1 MNQVREP
8 FRLAAVLRPDRAET
22 FSATD
27 PITAATAAIERI
39 LAAAHEAGQD
49 EAVRILHAVTALLSA
64 TPRH

>member
-1 MNQVREP
+1 MNQVSEP
-8 FRLAAVLRPDRAET
+8 FRMAAILRPDREEP

-27 PITAATAAIERI
+27 PITAATTAIERI
-39 LAAAHEAGQD
+39 LAAAHEAGQV